1 MQNLLPWIIAGLSA
15 LAVLGLAA
23 ALLLRRPRRERK
35 PLPTEWSLNA
45 RPVFSADER
54 RVFRLLRE
62 ALPHH
67 VVMCKLPMVRFCQPT
82 EARDVRY
89 WYELLGGIS
98 VNFAICSPNGRVLA
112 AIDIETDRP
121 GSARSLQIKQ
131 AVLAACRIRYL
142 RSSVD
147 NLPTATELQL
157 LVPYSNQGSRAGMA
171 AMPRAGASH
180 LPSAPPVAPR
190 RAAPAAPAT
199 SRNTLWNDSP
209 VFSDSFSRPTAA
221 TTPSAANRCRRRCRP
236 RSRAPA
242 ATVRAPARRTPRPSA
257 TPSCATRMRATLWG
271 ARRSSATPSSATRSS
286 VATSRPCPASSRTPT
301 SAAWWST
308 RPATG
313 GAKLRP
319 CPLFEDTTAPRR
331 RFCCPL
337 RSDD

>member
-1 MQNLLPWIIAGLSA
+1 MLWNMQNLLPWIIAGLSA

-142 RSSVD
+142 RTAVD
-147 NLPTATELQL
+147 NLPSATELQL

-171 AMPRAGASH
+171 AMPRAGTSHTSH

-190 RAAPAAPAT
+190 RAPPAAPAT

-209 VFSDSFSRPTAA
+209 VFSDSFFAPDSRYDAFGGESMQAPLPPAEPRA
-221 TTPSAANRCRRRCRP
+221 RGYRP
-236 RSRAPA
+236 RAGAQDAPGF
-242 ATVRAPARRTPRPSA
+242 RDSQLRDPHARDSQLRDPQLRDSQFGRDFPTLPSELPDPDIGGVVVDSPRY
-257 TPSCATRMRATLWG
+257 G
-271 ARRSSATPSSATRSS
+271 RR
-286 VATSRPCPASSRTPT
+286 
-301 SAAWWST
+301 
-308 RPATG
+308 
-313 GAKLRP
+313 
-319 CPLFEDTTAPRR
+319 
-331 RFCCPL
+331 
-337 RSDD
+337 

>member
-121 GSARSLQIKQ
+121 GSTRSLQIKQ

-147 NLPTATELQL
+147 NLPSATELQL

-171 AMPRAGASH
+171 AMPRAGATH
-180 LPSAPPVAPR
+180 LPSAPPIAPR
-190 RAAPAAPAT
+190 RPAAPAAPAAA
-199 SRNTLWNDSP
+199 RNTLWNDSP
-209 VFSDSFSRPTAA
+209 VFSDSFFAPDSRYDAFSGESMQAPLPPAEPRT
-221 TTPSAANRCRRRCRP
+221 RGYRP
-236 RSRAPA
+236 RAGTQDASGFRDSQLRDPQALRDPH
-242 ATVRAPARRTPRPSA
+242 AREAQFRDSQFGGDFPTLPHELPDPDIGGVVVDSPRY
-257 TPSCATRMRATLWG
+257 G
-271 ARRSSATPSSATRSS
+271 RR
-286 VATSRPCPASSRTPT
+286 
-301 SAAWWST
+301 
-308 RPATG
+308 
-313 GAKLRP
+313 
-319 CPLFEDTTAPRR
+319 
-331 RFCCPL
+331 
-337 RSDD
+337 

>member
-1 MQNLLPWIIAGLSA
+1 MQNTLPWIIAGLSA
-15 LAVLGLAA
+15 LAVAGLVA

-35 PLPTEWSLNA
+35 PLPTEWSLSP

-121 GSARSLQIKQ
+121 GSTRSLQIKQ

-147 NLPTATELQL
+147 HLPSATELQL
-157 LVPYSNQGSRAGMA
+157 LVPYSNQGSRGGMA
-171 AMPRAGASH
+171 AMPRAAHAGASPASG
-180 LPSAPPVAPR
+180 LPASAR
-190 RAAPAAPAT
+190 RSAPAAPAA
-199 SRNTLWNDSP
+199 RNTLWNDSP
-209 VFSDSFSRPTAA
+209 VFSDSFFAPDSRYDAYGGETQQAPLAPPEPRA
-221 TTPSAANRCRRRCRP
+221 RGYRP
-236 RSRAPA
+236 RAGAHDASGFRDSQLREAPPREPYRDSQFGRDFP
-242 ATVRAPARRTPRPSA
+242 TLPGDMPDPEIGGVVVDSPRFMRR
-257 TPSCATRMRATLWG
+257 
-271 ARRSSATPSSATRSS
+271 
-286 VATSRPCPASSRTPT
+286 
-301 SAAWWST
+301 
-308 RPATG
+308 
-313 GAKLRP
+313 
-319 CPLFEDTTAPRR
+319 
-331 RFCCPL
+331 
-337 RSDD
+337 

>member
-112 AIDIETDRP
+112 AIDIETERP

-180 LPSAPPVAPR
+180 LPSPPPVAPR
-190 RAAPAAPAT
+190 RPAPAAPAT
-199 SRNTLWNDSP
+199 ARNTLWNDSP
-209 VFSDSFSRPTAA
+209 VFSDSFFAPDSRYDAFGGESMQAPIPPAEPRA
-221 TTPSAANRCRRRCRP
+221 RGYRP
-236 RSRAPA
+236 RAGAQEA
-242 ATVRAPARRTPRPSA
+242 AGFRDSQLREPHARDPQFRDSQFRDSQFRDSQFGRDFPTLPSELPDPDIGGVVVDSPRY
-257 TPSCATRMRATLWG
+257 G
-271 ARRSSATPSSATRSS
+271 RR
-286 VATSRPCPASSRTPT
+286 
-301 SAAWWST
+301 
-308 RPATG
+308 
-313 GAKLRP
+313 
-319 CPLFEDTTAPRR
+319 
-331 RFCCPL
+331 
-337 RSDD
+337 

>member
-1 MQNLLPWIIAGLSA
+1 MQNTLPWIIAGLSA
-15 LAVLGLAA
+15 LAVVGLLA

-35 PLPTEWSLNA
+35 PLPSEWSLSP

-112 AIDIETDRP
+112 AIDIETERA

-147 NLPTATELQL
+147 NLPSATELQL

-171 AMPRAGASH
+171 AMPRAGHGVAH
-180 LPSAPPVAPR
+180 APS
-190 RAAPAAPAT
+190 APAAPARRGAPAAPT
-199 SRNTLWNDSP
+199 ARNTLWNDSP
-209 VFSDSFSRPTAA
+209 VFSDSFFAPDSRYDAYGGD
-221 TTPSAANRCRRRCRP
+221 TTHSALSPLPPAEPRARGYRP
-236 RSRAPA
+236 RAGAPDPSGF
-242 ATVRAPARRTPRPSA
+242 RDSQLRDPQAREPQYRDSQFGRDFPTLPGDVPDPDIGGVVVDSPRY
-257 TPSCATRMRATLWG
+257 G
-271 ARRSSATPSSATRSS
+271 RR
-286 VATSRPCPASSRTPT
+286 
-301 SAAWWST
+301 
-308 RPATG
+308 
-313 GAKLRP
+313 
-319 CPLFEDTTAPRR
+319 
-331 RFCCPL
+331 
-337 RSDD
+337 

>member
-15 LAVLGLAA
+15 LAVLGLGT

-35 PLPTEWSLNA
+35 PLPTEWSLSP

-121 GSARSLQIKQ
+121 GSSRSLQIKQ

-142 RSSVD
+142 RTSVD
-147 NLPTATELQL
+147 QLPSATELQL

-171 AMPRAGASH
+171 AMPRAGASPH
-180 LPSAPPVAPR
+180 LSGAVPSPAPR
-190 RAAPAAPAT
+190 RSAPAASAP

-209 VFSDSFSRPTAA
+209 VFSDSFFAPDSRYDAFGGESVQAPLAPLPPA
-221 TTPSAANRCRRRCRP
+221 EPRARGYRP
-236 RSRAPA
+236 RAGTPDGGGFRDSQLRDPLARDPQFRDPQ
-242 ATVRAPARRTPRPSA
+242 VRDSQFRDSQYGREFPTMPGSLPDPDIGGVVVDSPRYGRR
-257 TPSCATRMRATLWG
+257 
-271 ARRSSATPSSATRSS
+271 
-286 VATSRPCPASSRTPT
+286 
-301 SAAWWST
+301 
-308 RPATG
+308 
-313 GAKLRP
+313 
-319 CPLFEDTTAPRR
+319 
-331 RFCCPL
+331 
-337 RSDD
+337 

>member
-112 AIDIETDRP
+112 AIDLETDRP
-121 GSARSLQIKQ
+121 GSTRNLQIKQ

-142 RSSVD
+142 RTSVD
-147 NLPTATELQL
+147 NLPSATELQL

-171 AMPRAGASH
+171 AMPRTGATH

-190 RAAPAAPAT
+190 RQAPAAAPAT

-209 VFSDSFSRPTAA
+209 VFSDSFFAPDSRYDAFSGESMQAPL
-221 TTPSAANRCRRRCRP
+221 PSAEPRARGYRP
-236 RSRAPA
+236 RA
-242 ATVRAPARRTPRPSA
+242 
-257 TPSCATRMRATLWG
+257 G
-271 ARRSSATPSSATRSS
+271 AQD
-286 VATSRPCPASSRTPT
+286 
-301 SAAWWST
+301 
-308 RPATG
+308 ATG
-313 GAKLRP
+313 FRDSQLRDP
-319 CPLFEDTTAPRR
+319 QLRDPHARDAQFRDSQYGRDFPTLPGELPDPDIGGVVVDSPRYGR
-331 RFCCPL
+331 R
-337 RSDD
+337 